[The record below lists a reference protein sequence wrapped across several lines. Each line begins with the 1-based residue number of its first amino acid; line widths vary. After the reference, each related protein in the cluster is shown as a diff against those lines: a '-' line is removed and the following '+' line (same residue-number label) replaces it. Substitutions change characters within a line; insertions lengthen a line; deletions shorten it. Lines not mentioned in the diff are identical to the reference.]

1 MPAHRATGSAISAHA
16 CPVWPSASVTAI
28 VKIMPKSARA
38 SRPSLVI
45 VAYDGLCLFEF
56 STALETLGPPPSGWE
71 DQWYDVAVA
80 SADATPLRSGAG
92 VRLAIDGGLELLD
105 RAETIVVPGWRA
117 VSEPVPD
124 ALVAA
129 LQRAQQRGCRFV
141 SICTGSFVL
150 AAAGLLDGRR
160 ATTHWQH
167 AEVFS
172 SSYPAIDVEPAVL
185 YVDEGDVLTS
195 AGCAAGLDVCLHLI
209 RRDYGPIAANR
220 VAQRMVVPP
229 HRQGG
234 QAQFVHQP
242 LPVRAN
248 TALAPLLDTLRNR
261 FDADVNIDTLAAEI
275 RMSRRT
281 FLRRFHDA
289 TGTTPGEWLLGL
301 RLERARS
308 LLETTR
314 ISIEQVAQGSGF
326 GSAET
331 LRHHF
336 RARMGTS
343 PKAYRQQFLSVAA

>member
-1 MPAHRATGSAISAHA
+1 M
-16 CPVWPSASVTAI
+16 TAI
-28 VKIMPKSARA
+28 VKIMPKSAPA
-38 SRPSLVI
+38 SRHSLVI

-71 DQWYDVAVA
+71 DRWYDVTVA
-80 SADATPLRSGAG
+80 AADAMPLRAGAG
-92 VRLAIDGGLELLD
+92 IRLAIDGGLELIE

-117 VSEPVPD
+117 VGERVPD
-124 ALVAA
+124 TLIEA
-129 LQRAQQRGCRFV
+129 LQRAQRRGCRFV

-160 ATTHWQH
+160 ATTHWQD
-167 AEVFS
+167 AELFS
-172 SSYPAIDVEPAVL
+172 TSYPTIDVEPSVL
-185 YVDEGDVLTS
+185 YVDEGDILTS

-234 QAQFVHQP
+234 QAQFVDQP
-242 LPVRAN
+242 LPVRENA
-248 TALAPLLDTLRNR
+248 ALAPLLDTLRSR
-261 FDADVNIDTLAAEI
+261 IDADLNIDALAAET

-289 TGTTPGEWLLGL
+289 TGMTPGEWLLGL

-336 RARMGTS
+336 RVRMGTS
-343 PKAYRQQFLSVAA
+343 PTAYRQQFSSVAA

>member
-1 MPAHRATGSAISAHA
+1 MT
-16 CPVWPSASVTAI
+16 CI
-28 VKIMPKSARA
+28 VKIMPKSSRA

-45 VAYDGLCLFEF
+45 LAYDGLCLFEF
-56 STALETLGPPPSGWE
+56 STALETFGTPPSGWE
-71 DQWYDVAVA
+71 DRWYDVAVA
-80 SADATPLRSGAG
+80 SADAAPLRSSGG
-92 VRLAIDGGLELLD
+92 LQLALDGGLELLD
-105 RAETIVVPGWRA
+105 KAETILVPGWRA
-117 VSEPVPD
+117 VSEPVPATLVK
-124 ALVAA
+124 ALKS
-129 LQRAQQRGCRFV
+129 AQQRGCRFV

-167 AEVFS
+167 AEFFS
-172 SSYPAIDVEPAVL
+172 ASYPAIHVEPSVL
-185 YVDEGDVLTS
+185 YVDEVDVLTS

-209 RRDYGPIAANR
+209 RRDFGPTAANR

-242 LPVRAN
+242 LPVRENA
-248 TALAPLLDTLRNR
+248 ALAPLLDTLRSR
-261 FDADVNIDTLAAEI
+261 IDANINIDALAAET

-281 FLRRFHDA
+281 FLRRFHDT

-308 LLETTR
+308 LLETTG
-314 ISIEQVAQGSGF
+314 ISIELVAQGSGF

-336 RARMGTS
+336 RARIGTS
-343 PKAYRQQFLSVAA
+343 PTAYRQQFSSVAV

>member
-1 MPAHRATGSAISAHA
+1 MT
-16 CPVWPSASVTAI
+16 CI
-28 VKIMPKSARA
+28 VKIMPKSSRV
-38 SRPSLVI
+38 SRPSLLI
-45 VAYDGLCLFEF
+45 LAYDGLCLFEF
-56 STALETLGPPPSGWE
+56 STALETLGTPPSGWE
-71 DQWYDVAVA
+71 DRWYDVTVV
-80 SADATPLRSGAG
+80 SVDGPPLRSGG
-92 VRLAIDGGLELLD
+92 GLQLAIDGGLELLD
-105 RAETIVVPGWRA
+105 KADTIVVPGWRA

-124 ALVAA
+124 TLVKALR
-129 LQRAQQRGCRFV
+129 RAQQRGCRFV

-167 AEVFS
+167 AEFFS
-172 SSYPAIDVEPAVL
+172 ASYPAVQVEPSVL
-185 YVDEGDVLTS
+185 YVDEDDVLTS

-209 RRDYGPIAANR
+209 RRDFGPAAANR

-242 LPVRAN
+242 LPVRENA
-248 TALAPLLDTLRNR
+248 ALAPLLDALRSR
-261 FDADVNIDTLAAEI
+261 IEADINIDALAAEA

-281 FLRRFHDA
+281 FLRRFHDT

-301 RLERARS
+301 RLERAKS
-308 LLETTR
+308 LLETTG
-314 ISIEQVAQGSGF
+314 ISIELVAQGSGF

-343 PKAYRQQFLSVAA
+343 PTAYRQQFSSLAA